1 MEKEQLLA
9 ERFWAK
15 HAMHDDEG
23 HDGLPFSGGGMS
35 MLPYGNLKDFD
46 TCSSI
51 APTYVSDLTA
61 DTTSTEVK
69 DLTECDL
76 RSDGWCSC

>member
-15 HAMHDDEG
+15 HGLHDEET
-23 HDGLPFSGGGMS
+23 HDRLPFYSGSGMS

-51 APTYVSDLTA
+51 APTYVSDLTT
-61 DTTSTEVK
+61 DTTSTEVQSL
-69 DLTECDL
+69 DLKLDEICV
-76 RSDGWCSC
+76 